1 MLVRMPRRPLL
12 RRPVVAFGL
21 VVATVLA
28 VVALL
33 VFEPWKLVI
42 DQHVD
47 EAAPAAPVP
56 AAAAAGPAVVAR
68 GELVAH
74 EHASSGTV
82 EVIALPDGSRVLRL
96 QDLRTSNGPRLKVWL
111 SDQPVLPGRD
121 GWHVFDD
128 GAHVDLGDLKGNV
141 GSSNYPLPAG
151 VDLAA
156 LPSVTIWCERFSVS
170 FAAAR
175 LEPVDTIGGTAA
187 RPQPK

>member
-1 MLVRMPRRPLL
+1 MQRPLL
-12 RRPVVAFGL
+12 RRPLVAGGL

-42 DQHVD
+42 DQRVD
-47 EAAPAAPVP
+47 EAAPVP

-74 EHASSGTV
+74 EHASSGAV
-82 EVIALPDGSRVLRL
+82 EVLALPDGSRVLRL

-111 SDQPVLPGRD
+111 SDQPVRPGRD
-121 GWHVFDD
+121 GWYVFDD
-128 GAHVDLGDLKGNV
+128 GRHVDLGALKGNV
-141 GSSNYPLPAG
+141 GSSNYPLPAD

-156 LPSVTIWCERFSVS
+156 LPSLTIWCERFAVS

-175 LEPVDTIGGTAA
+175 LEPVDAIGKTAA